1 MKLIS
6 LTLKN
11 FKGLKSFMFEP
22 NGASAT
28 IFGDN
33 ATGKTTVMDAMLW
46 LLFGKN
52 SENAAEFGI
61 KTRVN
66 GEEMSHAEHEVCG
79 VFELDG
85 GRIITLRKVYHEE
98 WTTPRGKA
106 VPVLKG
112 NTTDYFIGEGNNP
125 VGVPAK
131 ASEYKRYIESLAN
144 EDIFKLL
151 TNPMYFNTKLTWQ
164 KRRDIILQ
172 VCGDV
177 SDQDVVNAS
186 KELVGLKDLINNQS
200 VEQIKK
206 ETAYKAKRI
215 KEELERIPQR
225 IDELQM
231 MLLSEPAIFA
241 ANSFAAGGRIELQ
254 REIDQVSQELAEVK
268 AADPKGS
275 IRNEI
280 STTEMQINNIVAA
293 ATVEQSK
300 EKARLGEFM
309 AAETAVVNELHRTLS
324 DLKLQGT
331 QLEVKIKECGNKR
344 EQLLQQFKEVSSIN
358 FIAPEI
364 KTICPTCGQNIPGDE
379 VSAAQEKLEKDAETF
394 NVKRATRIAEIQAA
408 GRINNEEKDAYEK
421 TLADINASIARK
433 EIDLAEAKGRENL
446 FAVQIREVK
455 LILPP
460 EHETLSRKRDA
471 LTSKLEATDSEVRQS
486 LVVELEQ
493 KRNAL
498 QISMDEGLRKIAAL
512 EANEKNK
519 KRIQELL
526 DNEKTLNSQF
536 EDLERIVFLCDSF
549 VRVKV
554 DMLTAKINSRFSIA
568 RFKLFEENISNDGIA
583 ECCETMVDGV
593 PFTDLNNAMRINV
606 GLDIIR
612 TLAHHYNFAAP
623 IFIDNAESV
632 TSFIDMQDQ
641 QMISLVVS
649 GADKSLRVV
658 Q

>member
-11 FKGLKSFMFEP
+11 FKGLKSFTFEP

-52 SENAAEFGI
+52 SENAADFGI

-186 KELVGLKDLINNQS
+186 QELVGLKDLINNQS

-225 IDELQM
+225 VDELQM
-231 MLLSEPAIFA
+231 MLLPESAVFE

-254 REIDQVSQELAEVK
+254 KEIDQVSQKLAEVK
-268 AADPKGS
+268 CADPKAS

-280 STTEMQINNIVAA
+280 GTIEMQINNIVATA
-293 ATVEQSK
+293 MARQSK

-309 AAETAVVNELHRTLS
+309 ATETAVVNELHRTLS

-344 EQLLQQFKEVSSIN
+344 EQLLQQFKEVSAIK

-364 KTICPTCGQNIPGDE
+364 ETICPTCGQNIPEDE
-379 VSAAQEKLEKDAETF
+379 VSAAQEKIEKDTEAF
-394 NVKRATRIAEIQAA
+394 NLKRAARIAEIQAA
-408 GRINNEEKDAYEK
+408 GKVNNEDKDAYEK
-421 TLADINASIARK
+421 TLADINASIART
-433 EIDLAEAKGRENL
+433 EIDFTEAKGREDL
-446 FAVQIREVK
+446 FAAQIRDVK
-455 LILPP
+455 LVLPP
-460 EHETLSRKRDA
+460 EHESLLRKKDA
-471 LTSKLEATDSEVRQS
+471 LTSKLEASDSDVRQS

-493 KRNAL
+493 KRNSL
-498 QISMDEGLRKIAAL
+498 QIRMDEKLRKIAAL
-512 EANEKNK
+512 EADEKNK
-519 KRIQELL
+519 NRIQELL
-526 DNEKTLNSQF
+526 DNEKDLNSQF

-593 PFTDLNNAMRINV
+593 PYTDLNNAMRINV

-612 TLAHHYNFAAP
+612 TLAQHYDFVAP

-649 GADKSLRVV
+649 GTDKSLRVV